1 MNTKAKVIVGFFA
14 LSVTVCWGQYYRPYG
29 QPPTT
34 RVEVQYIPPP
44 TTASEEA
51 SKALQNFSQQL
62 QQQEQQR
69 QDNQYRQ
76 QLLQIERERN
86 QILNRSLNGY

>member
-1 MNTKAKVIVGFFA
+1 MKEKLIIGA
-14 LSVTVCWGQYYRPYG
+14 LALGVTTSWGQYYRPYG

-51 SKALQNFSQQL
+51 SKALLNFSHQM